1 MKISDILTEDLVVTG
16 LEGKSKDEII
26 NHLIDLVSASPK
38 VLDREKVRKAIFERE
53 KIMSTGVGNGF
64 AIPHGKTDA
73 VTDIVAAFA
82 VTSEPIDYQSLD
94 EKPVRLVFLLVGKDN
109 LVGPHI
115 KLLSRISRLMNKEEF
130 RQRLL
135 EQRTPHDILDLFRQG
150 KPTMIAFGQRDV
162 RQGPGTLP
170 VSESIADIAFGV
182 PWFKHD
188 RPAVIEEYAAAYR
201 KVALQASA
209 LA

>member
-1 MKISDILTEDLVVTG
+1 MKISDILTEDLVVTK
-16 LEGKSKDEII
+16 LEGDSKKDIIEAMIEI
-26 NHLIDLVSASPK
+26 VSRSEK
-38 VLDREKVRKAIFERE
+38 VLDKAKVRTAIFERE

-82 VTSEPIDYQSLD
+82 VTAEPIDYESLD

-130 RQRLL
+130 RKRLL
-135 EQRTPHDILDLFRQG
+135 EVQSPREILEMFRQ
-150 KPTMIAFGQRDV
+150 
-162 RQGPGTLP
+162 
-170 VSESIADIAFGV
+170 
-182 PWFKHD
+182 
-188 RPAVIEEYAAAYR
+188 EEATYFE
-201 KVALQASA
+201 V
-209 LA
+209 